1 MTTMVWVYLGYL
13 VICIVVTFFVAR
25 ALRLHGPIFMAGK
38 DSNESP
44 LIRAK
49 THLMIVGF
57 YLVALGLIGFALR
70 HGGSATDAKTAIEVL
85 STKVGGMVFV
95 IGFMHFTMVAVFA
108 SLRNRENGTDIA
120 MAKPV
125 QH

>member
-13 VICIVVTFFVAR
+13 VICILVTLLVAR
-25 ALRLHGPIFMAGK
+25 ALRMHGPVFMAGK
-38 DSNESP
+38 DSNETP

-57 YLVALGLIGFALR
+57 YLITLGLIGFALR
-70 HGGSATDAKTAIEVL
+70 YGGSATDARTAIELL

-95 IGFMHFTMVAVFA
+95 IGFMHFIMVAVFA
-108 SLRNRENGTDIA
+108 SLRSENHEGGYA
-120 MAKPV
+120 VAKPV
-125 QH
+125 SR

>member
-1 MTTMVWVYLGYL
+1 MTTVVWVYLGYL
-13 VICIVVTFFVAR
+13 IICILVTLLVAR
-25 ALRLHGPIFMAGK
+25 ALRTHGPVFMAGK

-57 YLVALGLIGFALR
+57 YLITFGLIAFALR
-70 HGGSATDAKTAIEVL
+70 YGGSATDAKTAIELL

-95 IGFMHFTMVAVFA
+95 IGFMHFSMVAVFA
-108 SLRNRENGTDIA
+108 SLRNQNPDGFA
-120 MAKPV
+120 VAKPIKR
-125 QH
+125 

>member
-13 VICIVVTFFVAR
+13 VICIFVTLFVAR
-25 ALRLHGPIFMAGK
+25 ALRQHGPVFMAGK
-38 DSNESP
+38 DSIETP
-44 LIRAK
+44 LVRAK

-57 YLVALGLIGFALR
+57 YLVTLGLIGFALR

-95 IGFMHFTMVAVFA
+95 IGFMHFAMVAIFG
-108 SLRNRENGTDIA
+108 SLRNPEKNEGLVV
-120 MAKPV
+120 AKPV
-125 QH
+125 KR

>member
-13 VICIVVTFFVAR
+13 VICIVVTFLVAR
-25 ALRLHGPIFMAGK
+25 ALRLHGPVFMAGK

-57 YLVALGLIGFALR
+57 YLVTLGLIGFALR

-95 IGFMHFTMVAVFA
+95 IGFMHFGMVAIFG
-108 SLRNRENGTDIA
+108 SLRDPKDENDLA
-120 MAKPV
+120 VARPV
-125 QH
+125 KR